1 MVKCP
6 MYGLSSEERR
16 KATKNCAKYLGE
28 ELHSLKFE
36 MAIFMGKTT
45 FKLVKGLLKLNFSYC
60 VVPLPF
66 RSVTSFKK
74 GLKKTL
80 AALSINPHGQVLRLL
95 QQHPSV

>member
-36 MAIFMGKTT
+36 MAIFMGNTT
-45 FKLVKGLLKLNFSYC
+45 FKLVKNLLKLDSPYR

-66 RSVTSFKK
+66 RSVIPFKK
-74 GLKKTL
+74 GLEKAL
-80 AALSINPHGQVLRLL
+80 AALSISLHGQVLRLL
-95 QQHPSV
+95 Q

>member
-1 MVKCP
+1 
-6 MYGLSSEERR
+6 MYPTIVPVTKAKVSPSTRPINVR
-16 KATKNCAKYLGE
+16 KAARNCAKYLDE

-45 FKLVKGLLKLNFSYC
+45 FKLVKGLLKLDFPYR

-74 GLKKTL
+74 ELEK
-80 AALSINPHGQVLRLL
+80 ALQLY
-95 QQHPSV
+95 Q

>member
-6 MYGLSSEERR
+6 MYGLLSEERR
-16 KATKNCAKYLGE
+16 KVARNCAKYLDE

-45 FKLVKGLLKLNFSYC
+45 FKLVKGLLKLDFPYR

-66 RSVTSFKK
+66 RSVASFKK
-74 GLKKTL
+74 ELEKVL
-80 AALSINPHGQVLRLL
+80 ATLSISPHE
-95 QQHPSV
+95 